1 MIEIKKECTG
11 CMACVN
17 ACPVDAIKIIEDR
30 YGFVMPQ
37 VDEGKCI
44 GCDKCIE
51 VCPINGLPEG
61 SDKKAEILRDRA
73 DKVSKP
79 IKAYSMFHKTE
90 EIVRISSSGGVF
102 YALADRVISEDG
114 IAFGCYY
121 DITKK
126 EAYLSDTDSLSLK
139 ALLTSKYVE
148 SYIGVDG
155 MRRVRKELDK
165 GRKVLFM
172 GTPCQAAGLRGF
184 LEKDYPNLLVADFAC
199 GGVAAQP
206 YLSDYLK
213 SLEERY
219 SSKLVKMSFRD
230 KHYGW
235 GQYSFL
241 AEFENGQ
248 VYRKTAMA
256 DPYFFCFLRSSMQR
270 LSCHG
275 CHFSDDHRSDIC
287 LSDFWRCDFF
297 DVDRNDRKGI
307 SLALAFSSK
316 GLMALEELK
325 DVMHMEELDIE
336 GASYHLRSRFCPE
349 EKLEEIYR
357 DMSIAKEQG
366 VEPLRNMLLTEEERE
381 FFEKRQNIM
390 DDSELA
396 KLHPDIVGSGQIV
409 STKQPK

>member
-1 MIEIKKECTG
+1 
-11 CMACVN
+11 
-17 ACPVDAIKIIEDR
+17 
-30 YGFVMPQ
+30 
-37 VDEGKCI
+37 
-44 GCDKCIE
+44 
-51 VCPINGLPEG
+51 
-61 SDKKAEILRDRA
+61 
-73 DKVSKP
+73 
-79 IKAYSMFHKTE
+79 
-90 EIVRISSSGGVF
+90 
-102 YALADRVISEDG
+102 
-114 IAFGCYY
+114 
-121 DITKK
+121 
-126 EAYLSDTDSLSLK
+126 
-139 ALLTSKYVE
+139 
-148 SYIGVDG
+148 
-155 MRRVRKELDK
+155 
-165 GRKVLFM
+165 
-172 GTPCQAAGLRGF
+172 
-184 LEKDYPNLLVADFAC
+184 
-199 GGVAAQP
+199 
-206 YLSDYLK
+206 
-213 SLEERY
+213 
-219 SSKLVKMSFRD
+219 
-230 KHYGW
+230 
-235 GQYSFL
+235 
-241 AEFENGQ
+241 
-248 VYRKTAMA
+248 
-256 DPYFFCFLRSSMQR
+256 MQR